1 MHLTLNQAAKSVGK
15 STSTISRY
23 IKDGKLSVAE
33 KSDDGSFKID
43 PSELYRVFPERHKTS
58 QKEQSATQS
67 QTPSNTREIELLE
80 KINTQQSEI
89 IRVLQKQL
97 DEEREERQ
105 KITMMLL
112 EHQTQAG
119 VHHKISPSLESEQKL
134 VKKRWW
140 QRRKTVE
147 S

>member
-1 MHLTLNQAAKSVGK
+1 MYLTLNQAAKSVGK

-43 PSELYRVFPERHKTS
+43 PAELYRVFPERHETPK
-58 QKEQSATQS
+58 KEQYETPKN
-67 QTPSNTREIELLE
+67 TPSNTREIDLLE
-80 KINTQQSEI
+80 KMNTQQSEI

-112 EHQTQAG
+112 EHQTKVS
-119 VHHKISPSLESEQKL
+119 VHHEVSPVSSSEQAP

-140 QRRKTVE
+140 QRSKTVE
-147 S
+147 I